1 MPPGPAVIDSRSNQR
16 VPAEIWGR
24 SCNRVDQWKS
34 LEKYSLPFVAHILT
48 SGRRSKGKSIPL
60 CGGEQRIIVCWQES
74 RGNAL
79 VPKFAR
85 GKRVRQTAVRVSRAS
100 MLITSRDRENE
111 RSLTSSRTMSKL
123 AASRA
128 NSSSIFTNATNF
140 ASCLRFP
147 NYRPFQPCPFL
158 HSTEFADTFVLLG
171 TTGRQVAVRIFSYK
185 SLLRWQKM
193 RMSRDISYKI
203 QKLKSIR

>member
-1 MPPGPAVIDSRSNQR
+1 MRIYEESDEASRNATYVLFGRGDVPPGPAVIDSRSNQR

-60 CGGEQRIIVCWQES
+60 RGEQRIIVCWQES

-147 NYRPFQPCPFL
+147 KYRPLQPCPFL
-158 HSTEFADTFVLLG
+158 HSTENSWILL
-171 TTGRQVAVRIFSYK
+171 SYLVQLVDK
-185 SLLRWQKM
+185 
-193 RMSRDISYKI
+193 
-203 QKLKSIR
+203 